1 MIKEWRNSGQ
11 RLAIFAAI
19 GFLVLSALGCGGGG
33 GGDTGGNTASPE
45 IQVLP
50 ANHDFGRVTT
60 GNSPAALEVKIVNN
74 GSAALGV
81 SDIVLSDPNNAFR
94 LNLSGGSDPC
104 GTNAL
109 TLAAG
114 DLCTFE
120 VSFLPATDNQFT
132 ANVEIRSNDPN
143 ASSSLVALTG
153 IAEQITGLFVRIN
166 QVECVGGGEDTA
178 YVSVT
183 DQGGY
188 PVTGLTVDNFLV
200 ALDSSSPVRPNSVS
214 FVAQPPVPTISIAAV
229 MDYSSSITD
238 TPDAVTDTE
247 NGLVDFFSDIQSTD
261 EGEIV
266 KFDSELEVVQAYT
279 SDKALLTAAI
289 LAPFDRGAETV
300 LYDAVA
306 QAIADTAPQSKDR
319 KAVMVLTD
327 GVNDDPLTTNTLDG
341 VINSALQAGVPVFTI
356 GIGSDIDIPSLQ
368 RMANETGGLF
378 FNSLTSDNLNTIY
391 QQLSSV
397 LLGDQY
403 ILKFDGAPGTLRV
416 TATLNAIAE
425 FNDRVVVSCP

>member
-1 MIKEWRNSGQ
+1 MIKGWKNSGQ

-45 IQVLP
+45 IQILP
-50 ANHDFGRVTT
+50 ASHDFGRVTT
-60 GNSPAALEVKIVNN
+60 NNSPAALEVKIVNN
-74 GSAALGV
+74 GSAALAV
-81 SDIVLSDPNNAFR
+81 SGIVLSDPNNAFG

-120 VSFLPATDNQFT
+120 VSFSPTTNNQFT

-166 QVECVGGGEDTA
+166 QVECESGSDTA

-188 PVTGLTVDNFLV
+188 PVTGLTLTNFLV
-200 ALDSSSPVRPNSVS
+200 ALDGVNIPLNSVS

-238 TPDAVTDTE
+238 TPDAITDME
-247 NGLVDFFSDIQSTD
+247 NGLVDFFNDILSTD

-266 KFDSELEVVQAYT
+266 KFDSELAVVQAYT

-289 LAPFDRGAETV
+289 LAPFDRGSETV

-306 QAIADTAPQSKDR
+306 RAITDTAARSKDR
-319 KAVMVLTD
+319 KAVIVLTD
-327 GVNDDPLTTNTLDG
+327 GVNDDPLSTNTLDG
-341 VINSALQAGVPVFTI
+341 VISSALAAGVPVFTI

-378 FNSLTSDNLNTIY
+378 FNSLTFDNLNTIY

-403 ILKFDGAPGTLRV
+403 ILKFNGAPGTLRV
-416 TATLNAIAE
+416 TATLNAISG
-425 FNDRVVVSCP
+425 FNDRAISCP